1 MTKLIFFLASFPV
14 KAFPIPSVAPVMRAQ
29 SPYLQFHHFF
39 TQKLSKSKRKIA
51 DKTPMSTQTEISK
64 RWQRK
69 KLQCPKQKKNLQEIA
84 EKKLQCQAKKS
95 GKLQKP
101 TPGASSS
108 LHIQYLTS
116 GSFYYKK
123 QALTPKQ
130 IQEGKEKKNTHTLHG
145 SRKTTKRLKRR
156 EENHQQ
162 QKKKKTKTLT
172 EMGADDDGDGFM

>member
-1 MTKLIFFLASFPV
+1 MAEEETAMSQAK
-14 KAFPIPSVAPVMRAQ
+14 K
-29 SPYLQFHHFF
+29 
-39 TQKLSKSKRKIA
+39 KSTR
-51 DKTPMSTQTEISK
+51 DCREKTPMSSK
-64 RWQRK
+64 KIRK
-69 KLQCPKQKKNLQEIA
+69 TP
-84 EKKLQCQAKKS
+84 
-95 GKLQKP
+95 KP

-130 IQEGKEKKNTHTLHG
+130 IQEGKEKKKHTLHG